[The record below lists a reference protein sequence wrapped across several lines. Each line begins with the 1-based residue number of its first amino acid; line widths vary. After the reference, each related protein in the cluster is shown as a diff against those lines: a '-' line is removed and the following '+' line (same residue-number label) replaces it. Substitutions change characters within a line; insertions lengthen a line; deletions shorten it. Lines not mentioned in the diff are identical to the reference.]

1 MLEHSK
7 AKLPPDDPDLLTSG
21 NNLATTYDAIG
32 RTSDAIELFE
42 HVLLLRKLVLGPE
55 NPDTLNTMS
64 NLARACQTAGRR
76 DDAIRLYEAVL
87 KGRTKALGRDTGKR
101 LPPGPTSLSPTW
113 RRSVMPTLKACSAKT
128 CRSAQRT
135 KSDLWVRFHT
145 MSLLGSALLGRAQ
158 YVEAESYLIDG
169 YQGLKASDA
178 KIPASRKKDV
188 AAAAARIA
196 QLYEAWGRDD
206 RAAEWR
212 RQADARRAL
221 SFDPILET

>member
-1 MLEHSK
+1 M
-7 AKLPPDDPDLLTSG
+7 
-21 NNLATTYDAIG
+21 
-32 RTSDAIELFE
+32 
-42 HVLLLRKLVLGPE
+42 LLLRKLVLGPE

-87 KGRTKALGRDTGKR
+87 KGRTKALGPAHGKTLATR
-101 LPPGPTSLSPTW
+101 ANLAVAYLAAKRYADAEGLLREDLSI
-113 RRSVMPTLKACSAKT
+113 RSEN
-128 CRSAQRT
+128 

-206 RAAEWR
+206 KAAEWR
-212 RQADARRAL
+212 RKLTPAGAVVQ
-221 SFDPILET
+221 SHP